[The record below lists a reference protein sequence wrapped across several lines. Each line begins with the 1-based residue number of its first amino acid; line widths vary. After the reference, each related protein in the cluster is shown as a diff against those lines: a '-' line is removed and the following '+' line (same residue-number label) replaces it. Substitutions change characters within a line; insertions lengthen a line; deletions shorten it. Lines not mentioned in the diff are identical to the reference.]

1 MPIMFAL
8 VTAALAVLASIGSW
22 LETVG
27 GYWEFF
33 AILAV
38 AAAVAAGSLWADRA
52 AIARIIAVAW
62 DAVVLYAFG
71 LLAWFGQ
78 VGLSSPPPGP
88 PQHFLG
94 VTLVA
99 WHIAAAYGGGLLLT
113 LAAFGSPHA
122 RRARPETVG

>member
-1 MPIMFAL
+1 MPIVFAL
-8 VTAALAVLASIGSW
+8 VAAALAVLAAIGSW

-38 AAAVAAGSLWADRA
+38 AAIVAAGSLWADRPT
-52 AIARIIAVAW
+52 IARIVAVAW

-88 PQHFLG
+88 PQQFLG

-99 WHIAAAYGGGLLLT
+99 WHVAAAYGGGLLLT
-113 LAAFGSPHA
+113 LAAFGGLRA
-122 RRARPETVG
+122 RRAGPETVA